1 MSCLGKTD
9 YFARKRLCVQDKNKY
24 NTPKYR
30 LVVRITNKD
39 IIAQI
44 AYARLQGDVVICA
57 AYSHE
62 LPRYGVSVGLTN
74 YAAAYATGLLIGRRI
89 LQKFGLDSLYEGQI
103 EVDGDEYYEE
113 ADAQE
118 KVKIIIIWWLLHT
131 LGMIIICRI
140 FVRDRRVMHLRTTS
154 WRHTFVIVTLKGFF
168 FFLNLITFL
177 NKTKFWF

>member
-1 MSCLGKTD
+1 MSNELSLGKTD

-62 LPRYGVSVGLTN
+62 LPRYGVSCGLIN

-89 LQKFGLDSLYEGQI
+89 LQKFGLDSLYEGQL

-113 ADAQE
+113 ADAHE
-118 KVKIIIIWWLLHT
+118 KVKKLYWHLVVCS

-140 FVRDRRVMHLRTTS
+140 FVRTRRVMHLRTPS
-154 WRHTFVIVTLKGFF
+154 
-168 FFLNLITFL
+168 
-177 NKTKFWF
+177 

>member
-1 MSCLGKTD
+1 M
-9 YFARKRLCVQDKNKY
+9 
-24 NTPKYR
+24 
-30 LVVRITNKD
+30 D

-113 ADAQE
+113 ADAQ
-118 KVKIIIIWWLLHT
+118 KVIIPMLLGYWSCQNLYWCPYLRCLEGCCRCWFGHST
-131 LGMIIICRI
+131 LSKAIPRIC
-140 FVRDRRVMHLRTTS
+140 
-154 WRHTFVIVTLKGFF
+154 
-168 FFLNLITFL
+168 
-177 NKTKFWF
+177 